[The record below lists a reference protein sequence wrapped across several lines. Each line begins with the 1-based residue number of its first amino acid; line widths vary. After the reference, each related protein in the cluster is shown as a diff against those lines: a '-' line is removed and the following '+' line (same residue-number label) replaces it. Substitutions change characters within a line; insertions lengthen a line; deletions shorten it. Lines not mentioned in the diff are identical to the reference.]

1 MNPATL
7 PPFTVNGYALAP
19 NGQIV
24 ASITALPVPLVDPW
38 GGRLSTMVPVERGG
52 QIVAFGAGLVA
63 PNGAH
68 AEVTIF
74 DR

>member
-1 MNPATL
+1 VNTPL
-7 PPFTVNGYALAP
+7 PSFTVTGYAMAP
-19 NGQIV
+19 SGQIV
-24 ASITALPVPLVDPW
+24 ANITALPVPMLDPW
-38 GGRLSTMVPVERGG
+38 GGRLSTMVPVVRGG

>member
-1 MNPATL
+1 MNAPI
-7 PPFTVNGYALAP
+7 PPFTVTGYALNGA
-19 NGQIV
+19 GQIV
-24 ASITALPVPLVDPW
+24 ANLTALPVPVLDPW
-38 GGRLSTMVPVERGG
+38 GGRLSTMVPVEQAG
-52 QIVAFGAGLVA
+52 QIVAFGAGIEA

>member
-1 MNPATL
+1 MNNRI
-7 PPFTVNGYALAP
+7 PPFTVTGYAMNAA
-19 NGQIV
+19 GQIV
-24 ASITALPVPLVDPW
+24 ANITALPVPMLDPW
-38 GGRLSTMVPVERGG
+38 GGRLSTMVPVENAGR
-52 QIVAFGAGLVA
+52 IVAFGAGITA